1 MKTLLRA
8 DGYRGE
14 AHNLALAARLRR
26 PQPTSATV
34 AQLAAHGASI
44 PAVAGSTP
52 ARCSIL
58 AALVALALCSGCAC
72 VVVYAPAAKTAAVQI
87 HDQTSSNMV
96 ITESVPL
103 SAKLADALTGI
114 SAGNNNTASA
124 GNGNT
129 AHILSPTVDAALK
142 K

>member
-1 MKTLLRA
+1 MNI
-8 DGYRGE
+8 
-14 AHNLALAARLRR
+14 NLKSICACLIVAAF
-26 PQPTSATV
+26 
-34 AQLAAHGASI
+34 
-44 PAVAGSTP
+44 
-52 ARCSIL
+52 
-58 AALVALALCSGCAC
+58 SGC

-87 HDQTSSNMV
+87 HTQSASNQV

-114 SAGNNNTASA
+114 SAGNNNSA

-129 AHILSPTVDAALK
+129 AHILSPQIDAALK